1 MVRERER
8 GCRFGERE
16 RGVGLVRERGVG
28 LVREREGVGLVRER
42 GVGLVRERGVGLVRE
57 RGVGLVTERGV
68 GLVTE
73 RGVGLVTER
82 GVGLVRERGVG
93 LVTERGVG
101 LVTERG
107 VGLVRER
114 GCSESCVSALVRP
127 REEELQADTGCCQ
140 GRAVLHT
147 GRTQCNVSQ
156 LHVLD
161 LNFHC
166 DDFSAVESDMHLIE
180 NALQHTIK
188 ADVYA

>member
-1 MVRERER
+1 MRE
-8 GCRFGERE
+8 GEV
-16 RGVGLVRERGVG
+16 VGLVREGEVVG
-28 LVREREGVGLVRER
+28 LVREGEGIGLVREGEVVGLVRGREVVGLVGEREGVGLVREK
-42 GVGLVRERGVGLVRE
+42 
-57 RGVGLVTERGV
+57 
-68 GLVTE
+68 
-73 RGVGLVTER
+73 
-82 GVGLVRERGVG
+82 
-93 LVTERGVG
+93 
-101 LVTERG
+101 G

-114 GCSESCVSALVRP
+114 GCSESCVSALLRP

-147 GRTQCNVSQ
+147 SRTQCNVSQ

-188 ADVYA
+188 TDVYA